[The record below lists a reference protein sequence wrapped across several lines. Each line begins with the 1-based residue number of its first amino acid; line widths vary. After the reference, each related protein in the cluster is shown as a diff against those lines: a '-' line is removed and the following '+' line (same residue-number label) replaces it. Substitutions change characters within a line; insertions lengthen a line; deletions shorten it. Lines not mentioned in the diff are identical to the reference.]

1 MIFNSLTFIFIFLPI
16 FLLIYYNTKNKYKNI
31 VLLLFSLIFYGWN
44 NFSYVLLL
52 MGSITINFLFGKL
65 IEQNNKSRKF
75 FLGFA
80 VITNIAFLMY
90 FKYTNFFIESYNQLS
105 RNNIALQNIILPIG
119 ISFYTFQA
127 ISYQIEV
134 YKRSVKANKNFI
146 NLTVYIG
153 MFPQLS
159 AGPIVRYNQI
169 YKQIENRGNIN
180 LNNFY
185 EGIQR
190 FILGLSKKVLI
201 ADNLGVKTDLIFD
214 QVVSGIDSP
223 TAWIG
228 MLSYSFQIFF
238 DFSGY
243 SDMAIGIAQMIGYK
257 LPENFNYPYISKS
270 LKEFWQRW
278 HISLSSY
285 FRDYLYIPLGGNRN
299 KRTYLNLLIV
309 FLVTGFWHGPRW
321 TFIIWGIW
329 HWIFNVIEK
338 ILAKKNLLD
347 KFPKIIRM
355 LTTFLIVSLG
365 FIIFRAVDIE
375 TAKLYFLSL
384 IGLGE
389 NAGGFYTYEYF
400 LSNDMIILL
409 ILSIIFSTPLFN
421 ILRNK
426 GKNNAIFQLIYNIVL
441 IIIFILSISV
451 VITSTYSPFIYSR
464 F

>member
-16 FLLIYYNTKNKYKNI
+16 FLLIYYNTKNKYKNL

-44 NFSYVLLL
+44 NISYVLLL

-65 IEQNNKSRKF
+65 IEQNNNTRKF

-90 FKYTNFFIESYNQLS
+90 FKYTNFFIENYNQLS
-105 RNNIALQNIILPIG
+105 GSNIALQNIILPIG

-127 ISYQIEV
+127 ISYQVEV
-134 YKRSVKANKNFI
+134 YKRNVAANKNFI
-146 NLTVYIG
+146 NLAVYIG

-159 AGPIVRYNQI
+159 AGPIVRYNDI
-169 YKQIENRGNIN
+169 YKQIENRGNTN

-214 QVVSGIDSP
+214 QVLSGIDSP

-285 FRDYLYIPLGGNRN
+285 FRDYLYIPLGGSRN

-321 TFIIWGIW
+321 TFIIWGLW
-329 HWIFNVIEK
+329 HWIFNVLEK
-338 ILAKKNLLD
+338 ALTKKNLLD
-347 KFPKIIRM
+347 KIPSFIRM
-355 LTTFLIVSLG
+355 IITFLIVALG
-365 FIIFRAVDIE
+365 FIIFRAVNIE
-375 TAKLYFLSL
+375 TVRLYFLSL
-384 IGLGE
+384 LGLGK
-389 NAGGFYTYEYF
+389 NTGSFYTYEYF
-400 LSNDMIILL
+400 LSKDMITLL
-409 ILSIIFSTPLFN
+409 ISSIIFSTPLVK
-421 ILRNK
+421 IIRNK
-426 GKNNAIFQLIYNIVL
+426 GENSAVFQLIYNIVL
-441 IIIFILSISV
+441 ILIFILSISV